1 MGLTESSNLSTQTKP
16 GIEEIPQISGFS
28 LIYKG
33 FMGIDCPKYGD
44 ANIIFCGVF
53 GNYATQD
60 ATRRRGRGAREINN
74 PMERD
79 QKKWIIDF

>member
-1 MGLTESSNLSTQTKP
+1 MTESSNLSTQTEP

-33 FMGIDCPKYGD
+33 FRRVSWLDLYQILVRKNHILD
-44 ANIIFCGVF
+44 
-53 GNYATQD
+53 NYATRH
-60 ATRRRGRGAREINN
+60 ATRNGRRGAREINN

>member
-1 MGLTESSNLSTQTKP
+1 MELTESSNLSTQTKP

-33 FMGIDCPKYGD
+33 FMDIGCTKYGG

-53 GNYATQD
+53 GNYATRN
-60 ATRRRGRGAREINN
+60 ATRRRERGAREINN
-74 PMERD
+74 PMKRD
-79 QKKWIIDF
+79 RKKWIIDF